1 MTDAPL
7 DVGVIGPKG
16 FIGSNLARR
25 SNASAVYGR
34 NDGTSL
40 ASSNHEL
47 LICSGVPAEKWKAN
61 KHPEEDKRNLVE
73 LTKNLSTANAKN
85 FVLISTIDVLGNG
98 ADLVESDN
106 VSNYEKDAYGINRFE
121 FELDTVRTFSNSLV
135 LRLPGMYGPGLKKNV
150 IFDLLNANELPSINP
165 YSTFQWF
172 DVRDIWP
179 TLILALRENLKI
191 LHLAT
196 EPISILDLVTHLEP
210 SRTTELSS
218 SDLGTKEYSMK
229 TEFSRLIAD
238 RDGPYLKSKMEV
250 LSQIKNWYDSEKS
263 LKK

>member
-1 MTDAPL
+1 MTDVPV
-7 DVGVIGPKG
+7 DVGVVGPKG
-16 FIGSNLARR
+16 FIGSNLVRR

-34 NDGTSL
+34 KDGTSL

-47 LICSGVPAEKWKAN
+47 LICSAAPAEKWKAN
-61 KHPEEDKRNLVE
+61 KHPDEDKRNLTE
-73 LTKNLSTANAKN
+73 LAKNLSKAHAGS

-98 ADLVESDN
+98 ADLVESAN
-106 VSNYEKDAYGINRFE
+106 ASNYEKDAYGVNRFE
-121 FELDTVRTFSNSLV
+121 FELDTVHTFPNSLV

-150 IFDLLNANELPSINP
+150 IFDLLNTNELPRINP
-165 YSTFQWF
+165 NSTFQWF

-196 EPISILDLVTHLEP
+196 EPISILELVTHLEP
-210 SRTTELSS
+210 SRASELNS
-218 SDLGTKEYSMK
+218 SDLGIKEYSMK